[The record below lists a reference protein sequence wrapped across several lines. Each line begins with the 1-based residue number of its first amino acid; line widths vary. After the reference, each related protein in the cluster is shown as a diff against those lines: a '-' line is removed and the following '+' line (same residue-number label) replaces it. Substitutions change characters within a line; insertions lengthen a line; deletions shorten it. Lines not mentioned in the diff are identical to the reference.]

1 MPRLQRSLLGALPV
15 VAAVLLVAVPGSA
28 PAAVDQGEPVAARL
42 QYVALG
48 DSFSSGEGLDD
59 YDRSATCRR
68 DSDAYPALYA
78 ARRPKVK
85 LFFLACSG
93 AKVDDVR
100 AKQLGPL
107 NATTQFVSMTI
118 GGNDVGFSKLA
129 KDCVVGGCGTGIK
142 AAELRIRKLGP
153 KLDALYAEIKRRAP
167 KARVVVLG
175 YPQLFGP
182 AGCGGTR
189 GIQVPEQRR
198 LNGLVDLLANVT
210 GAATI
215 RAKVNAIDV
224 RKEFQGH
231 AVCEKEWI
239 RGLSRDVDETFHPKA
254 AGHLAYYAKL
264 RSFAP

>member
-1 MPRLQRSLLGALPV
+1 VL
-15 VAAVLLVAVPGSA
+15 AAVLVGVVSGSA
-28 PAAVDQGEPVAARL
+28 PAQEPVSARL

-59 YDRSATCRR
+59 YNLSATCRR
-68 DSDAYPALYA
+68 DSDAYPAQYA

-85 LFFLACSG
+85 LFFMACSG

-100 AKQLGPL
+100 TKQLGPL

-129 KDCVVGGCGTGIK
+129 RDCVFGGCETGIE

-167 KARVVVLG
+167 KARIVVLG

-224 RKEFQGH
+224 RTEFQGH
-231 AVCEKEWI
+231 AVCEREWI
-239 RGLSRDVDETFHPKA
+239 RGLSRDIDETFHPKA
-254 AGHLAYYAKL
+254 AGHLAYYTKL
-264 RSFAP
+264 RKFAP